1 MTIGQKFDEF
11 FDLGKKIELNLPS
24 SVGAAMVEIMPKRRH
39 KATKTFILKK

>member
-11 FDLGKKIELNLPS
+11 FDFQSKLNLPS